1 MTTVYPELTPASPE
15 ALAAA
20 VQDAVGEGSWAI
32 APVGTNSKAHWG
44 GPLVTKRPVL
54 TVSTA
59 KLNAVVAWAAA
70 DLTVTVGAGLL
81 LADLQR
87 LLATQGQFVP
97 LDPPLADRATVGGV
111 LATGAGGSLRHRY
124 NGIRDLVLGVTLVRA
139 DGAVA
144 KAGGRVVKNVAGY
157 DLMKLLT
164 GSWGTLAIV
173 TELTLRVYPLPTVS
187 ESWLLAGPLTAV
199 AALRDCLVASTLA
212 PVALEVLSP
221 ALCQGLGYSATWGLA
236 VRLDGVAATQQ
247 GDRLR
252 QMAPDLAG
260 QRLGPD
266 FWEAWQSQW
275 MGPRLARFG
284 VLPGSLAEV
293 GDRLPG
299 VWSVGGGTGL
309 GWLIPEGPR
318 EPLRA
323 VCETYGG
330 FLSELAGDKQGD
342 IWGDRPGTRALQSR
356 IKRAFDPD
364 NRLNPG
370 RFLV

>member
-1 MTTVYPELTPASPE
+1 MTTVYPESTA
-15 ALAAA
+15 ALAEA
-20 VQDAVGEGSWAI
+20 VREATGWAI

-44 GPLVTKRPVL
+44 GLLTTERPVL

-70 DLTVTVGAGLL
+70 DLTVTVGAGML

-97 LDPPLADRATVGGV
+97 LDPPLAERATVGGV

-124 NGIRDLVLGVTLVRA
+124 QGIRDLVLGVTLVRA

-157 DLMKLLT
+157 DLMKLLS

-173 TELTLRVYPLPTVS
+173 TELTLRVYPRPTIS
-187 ESWLLAGPLTAV
+187 ESWLLSGPLPAV
-199 AALRDCLVASTLA
+199 AALRDRLVASTLV
-212 PVALEVLSP
+212 PVAVEVLSP
-221 ALCQGLGYSATWGLA
+221 ALSQTLGYPATWGLA
-236 VRLDGVAATQQ
+236 VRFDGVAATAQ
-247 GDRLR
+247 GDRLGT
-252 QMAPDLAG
+252 MAPDLERR
-260 QRLGPD
+260 RLEPD
-266 FWEAWQSQW
+266 FWNAWQTLW
-275 MGPRLARFG
+275 TGPRLAKFG
-284 VLPGSLAEV
+284 VLPGSLVEV

-299 VWSVGGGTGL
+299 VWSLGGGTGL

-330 FLSELAGDKQGD
+330 FLSELAGEKQGD
-342 IWGDRPGTRALQSR
+342 IWGDRPGTRALQKR
-356 IKRAFDPD
+356 IKQTFDPE

-370 RFLV
+370 RFRV

>member
-1 MTTVYPELTPASPE
+1 MTTVYPESTA

-20 VQDAVGEGSWAI
+20 VREATGWAI
-32 APVGTNSKAHWG
+32 APVGANSKSHWG
-44 GPLVTKRPVL
+44 GLLATEQQVL
-54 TVSTA
+54 RVSTA

-70 DLTVTVGAGLL
+70 DLTVTVGAGML

-97 LDPPLADRATVGGV
+97 LDPPFAEQATVGGV
-111 LATGAGGSLRHRY
+111 LATGTGGSLRHRY
-124 NGIRDLVLGVTLVRA
+124 HGIRDLVLGVSLVRA

-173 TELTLRVYPLPTVS
+173 TELTLRVYPLPTIS
-187 ESWLLAGPLTAV
+187 ESWLLSGPLPTV
-199 AALRDCLVASTLA
+199 AALRDRLVASTLV
-212 PVALEVLSP
+212 PVAVEVLSP
-221 ALCQGLGYSATWGLA
+221 ALSQTLGYPATWGLA
-236 VRLDGVAATQQ
+236 VRFDGVAATAQ

-252 QMAPDLAG
+252 QMASDLEG
-260 QRLGPD
+260 SRLGPD
-266 FWEAWQSQW
+266 FWTAWQTLW
-275 MGPRLARFG
+275 TGPRLAKFG
-284 VLPGSLAEV
+284 LWPGSLAEV

-299 VWSVGGGTGL
+299 VWGFGGGTGL

-330 FLSELAGDKQGD
+330 FLSELAGEKQGD
-342 IWGDRPGTRALQSR
+342 IWGDRPGARTLQKR
-356 IKRAFDPD
+356 IKQAFDPE

-370 RFLV
+370 RFLR